1 MPPRKRTTAI
11 EQEDTRRFDTPE
23 QPNETVS
30 YTKATLAELL
40 AEGEAAAYARGHAAG
55 LVEAVKP
62 PLFEACKQA
71 AERYWVSENDQQLR
85 ARFDALEAEY
95 GETVTFQDRELIL
108 GGARRNRIADRAT
121 EMALED
127 LTRPR
132 RKPRAVVVDRE
143 ITV

>member
-1 MPPRKRTTAI
+1 MPPQKRTDDA
-11 EQEDTRRFDTPE
+11 ENNKAGQDTDGSVTMA
-23 QPNETVS
+23 
-30 YTKATLAELL
+30 KAALAELL

-55 LVEAVKP
+55 LAEAKKL

-71 AERYWVSENDQQLR
+71 AERYWASENDQQLA
-85 ARFDALEAEY
+85 ARFRTIEADY
-95 GETVTFQDRELIL
+95 GEKITPADQELIL
-108 GGARRNRIADRAT
+108 GAARRYRVSSRAT

-132 RKPRAVVVDRE
+132 RQPPNAVVVDRE